1 MGAALV
7 LTCALSP
14 QLIQTISVVDRDEPQ
29 SGHRFYFTLAPEA
42 TNNHH
47 FSLLDI
53 QGESCCTLGP
63 ASFRL
68 SSTSGHGQGGGLWCL
83 CACSGCFGHVA
94 ELLVNL
100 KWWD

>member
-1 MGAALV
+1 MEAALV
-7 LTCALSP
+7 LTSAFSP

-53 QGESCCTLGP
+53 QGKSCCTLGP

-68 SSTSGHGQGGGLWCL
+68 SSSSGHERDVGHCL
-83 CACSGCFGHVA
+83 SVPALGASGMLQSF
-94 ELLVNL
+94 LST
-100 KWWD
+100 